1 MLLADNQLA
10 QRLDV
15 GAPKLAVR
23 IEVGKLKDLGDARS
37 IDTNHARTPTQRET
51 CIAWTMD
58 RGTPKAW
65 R

>member
-23 IEVGKLKDLGDARS
+23 IEVGRG
-37 IDTNHARTPTQRET
+37 QR
-51 CIAWTMD
+51 
-58 RGTPKAW
+58 AW
-65 R
+65 RRLARAL